1 MNGFLEGMGQRLLL
15 GYCADSI
22 LNRKNRNTEIEG
34 WFEDNQLDHLFYD
47 VLLFIMEYSLSES
60 GGCSL
65 YEISQFLMDDVK
77 RYKRTLSV
85 EEIDVLS
92 SYMVKDI
99 LQNKG
104 SILSYRIYSPEQNV
118 VVEKTVRLIE
128 DRLSEDNVLLYK
140 LSEQGYDFLLRTKEI
155 DSQFEG
161 WVSMLITKQQLER
174 RNYKESFNQA
184 RQSLQVLRKQESA
197 FNEFLGAIRRDLN
210 AVENHAYSQMLSE
223 FYENLKLEQEMTLE
237 VNRIV
242 TEYRTELSEQKDRLL
257 EQDDTKLEESLKY
270 LKGMADLLETIM
282 ETENSLL
289 KDRFTVREIFEKVLE
304 ESLMVDNT
312 GRRYNLYQ
320 EILFPTA
327 HFHDED
333 LKAFLLLKRPLLIP
347 KTDKILNIGLLYAP
361 ERNLADD
368 NSESEVIEY
377 DELEEDEKTL
387 ETERRVERYV
397 KAFKALL
404 KYAENHERFYIR
416 DYVKNLDIESE
427 ENDEEYLTDNKSFYL
442 MILDL
447 FSLGQIDMANHS
459 LEEIHEDETLEEFDI
474 HQILKRLEPE
484 LAKHPVQSIR
494 LQSEEDIDYYQ
505 TYPEEETIELGMN
518 SIEVTVI
525 YKEDRSYEK

>member
-1 MNGFLEGMGQRLLL
+1 
-15 GYCADSI
+15 
-22 LNRKNRNTEIEG
+22 
-34 WFEDNQLDHLFYD
+34 
-47 VLLFIMEYSLSES
+47 
-60 GGCSL
+60 
-65 YEISQFLMDDVK
+65 
-77 RYKRTLSV
+77 
-85 EEIDVLS
+85 
-92 SYMVKDI
+92 
-99 LQNKG
+99 
-104 SILSYRIYSPEQNV
+104 
-118 VVEKTVRLIE
+118 
-128 DRLSEDNVLLYK
+128 
-140 LSEQGYDFLLRTKEI
+140 
-155 DSQFEG
+155 
-161 WVSMLITKQQLER
+161 
-174 RNYKESFNQA
+174 
-184 RQSLQVLRKQESA
+184 
-197 FNEFLGAIRRDLN
+197 
-210 AVENHAYSQMLSE
+210 MLSE

-242 TEYRTELSEQKDRLL
+242 TEDRTELSEQKDRLL

>member
-85 EEIDVLS
+85 EEIDALS

-174 RNYKESFNQA
+174 RN
-184 RQSLQVLRKQESA
+184 
-197 FNEFLGAIRRDLN
+197 
-210 AVENHAYSQMLSE
+210 
-223 FYENLKLEQEMTLE
+223 
-237 VNRIV
+237 
-242 TEYRTELSEQKDRLL
+242 
-257 EQDDTKLEESLKY
+257 
-270 LKGMADLLETIM
+270 
-282 ETENSLL
+282 
-289 KDRFTVREIFEKVLE
+289 
-304 ESLMVDNT
+304 
-312 GRRYNLYQ
+312 
-320 EILFPTA
+320 
-327 HFHDED
+327 
-333 LKAFLLLKRPLLIP
+333 
-347 KTDKILNIGLLYAP
+347 
-361 ERNLADD
+361 
-368 NSESEVIEY
+368 
-377 DELEEDEKTL
+377 
-387 ETERRVERYV
+387 
-397 KAFKALL
+397 
-404 KYAENHERFYIR
+404 
-416 DYVKNLDIESE
+416 
-427 ENDEEYLTDNKSFYL
+427 
-442 MILDL
+442 
-447 FSLGQIDMANHS
+447 
-459 LEEIHEDETLEEFDI
+459 
-474 HQILKRLEPE
+474 
-484 LAKHPVQSIR
+484 
-494 LQSEEDIDYYQ
+494 
-505 TYPEEETIELGMN
+505 
-518 SIEVTVI
+518 
-525 YKEDRSYEK
+525 